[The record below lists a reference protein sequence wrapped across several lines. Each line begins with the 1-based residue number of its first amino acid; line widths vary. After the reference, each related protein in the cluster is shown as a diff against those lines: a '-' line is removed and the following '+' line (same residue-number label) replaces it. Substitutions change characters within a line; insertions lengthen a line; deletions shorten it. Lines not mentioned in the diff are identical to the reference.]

1 MRCMTAI
8 WPAGPPKL
16 RAAILAQ
23 TKTASRNEIPCAGT
37 FVFAS
42 LSVSTCTFALQFVEE
57 VAGVSPT
64 DRLHECFD
72 VASGL
77 GAEVD
82 MIGVLVHVEREYRR
96 CARKRVAMV
105 GSPLIDQLAIAR
117 RPRQQHPA
125 GAAAERLAHG
135 DKFGLPA
142 LAGAKVARQG

>member
-42 LSVSTCTFALQFVEE
+42 VSVSTCTFALQFVEE
-57 VAGVSPT
+57 AAGVSPT

-82 MIGVLVHVEREYRR
+82 DRS
-96 CARKRVAMV
+96 ARTCRARVSALRPQAC
-105 GSPLIDQLAIAR
+105 GNGRKPID
-117 RPRQQHPA
+117 
-125 GAAAERLAHG
+125 
-135 DKFGLPA
+135 
-142 LAGAKVARQG
+142 